1 MSKQTDDAITPHVD
15 MALVDVK
22 APAAQRASLRAHAA
36 KLPVVALNARDL
48 ADLEML
54 ASGAFSPLTGFMGEA
69 DYTRSRDDMRLA
81 AGVPWSIPLTL
92 GVPEDKTRE
101 LRSGQE
107 VALASEDGTRL
118 GVLALEEVYQVD
130 RPREALAVFGTGDEA
145 HPGVKNVL
153 AMPPWCLAGPV
164 TLFEEIPGRTF
175 LDYRLQPREDPARLL
190 ETRA

>member
-1 MSKQTDDAITPHVD
+1 MSVHEDPITAHGGGE
-15 MALVDVK
+15 LVDLK
-22 APAAQRASLRAHAA
+22 APASEQAALRSQAA
-36 KLPVVALNARDL
+36 TLPIVTLNARDI

-54 ASGAFSPLTGFMGEA
+54 ASGAFSPLTGFMDEA

-81 AGVPWSIPLTL
+81 AGVPWSIPITL
-92 GVPEDKTRE
+92 GVAEDKARE

-130 RPREALAVFGTGDEA
+130 RAREALAVFGTGDEA

-164 TLFEEIPGRTF
+164 TLFEEIPGRT
-175 LDYRLQPREDPARLL
+175 
-190 ETRA
+190 